1 MTPAGRIEAAIELL
15 GLIET
20 PLRPA
25 DQVASEY
32 FRGHRYIGS
41 KDRRAISDFLY
52 GIVRRRAHLDWWL
65 AETGAENIELPRAR
79 MIATLVLVEGMT
91 ADAIETLFNGRQYH
105 PKEPSEAERRLARA
119 LERHT
124 LDHPRQP
131 AWVRYEVPEWLF
143 PRLVARFGARLDQ
156 ELRALQAEA
165 PLDLRVNALKATREE
180 AIAALAEETIRPE
193 PTPLSP
199 IGLRLAER
207 VNIAGTK
214 AFQNGL
220 IEVQDEGSQ
229 LASLLTDARPGQRV
243 CDFCAGAGG
252 KTLALA
258 ARMANRGSI
267 IALDVRAG
275 RVARA
280 SQRLRRAGVHN
291 VTRRVLEGQRDPW
304 VKHHKAGFD
313 RVLVDAPCT
322 GCGTWRRNPDAK
334 WNLRA
339 KDLAELVVLQ
349 ADILDSAARLVKPG
363 GRLVYAT
370 CSLLPE
376 ENEAQIEGFLAGHG
390 DFRQLPTAEV
400 WAEALGGPCPENPYT
415 ASPALL
421 LSPGSHKTDG
431 FFVAVL
437 QRS

>member
-15 GLIET
+15 GQIET

-25 DQVASEY
+25 DQVAAEY
-32 FRGHRYIGS
+32 FRARRYVGS
-41 KDRRAISDFLY
+41 KDRRAIADLLY
-52 GIVRRRAHLDWWL
+52 GIVRARARLDWWL
-65 AETGAENIELPRAR
+65 AQSKFDGLDVPRGR
-79 MIATLVLVEGMT
+79 MIAWLALVEGW
-91 ADAIETLFNGRQYH
+91 DEERLETVFDERQYH
-105 PKEPSEAERRLARA
+105 PKEPSAAERRLAKA
-119 LERHT
+119 LHGHT

-131 AWVRYEVPEWLF
+131 APVKFEVPEWLY
-143 PRLVARFGARLDQ
+143 PRLAARFGTALET
-156 ELRALQAEA
+156 ELAALQEEA

-180 AIAALAEETIRPE
+180 ARAALARDGIAAE

-199 IGLRLAER
+199 LGLRVRGRA
-207 VNIAGTK
+207 NIAATD
-214 AFQNGL
+214 AFRAGL

-229 LASLLTDARPGQRV
+229 LAALLVDARPGQRV

-258 ARMANRGSI
+258 ARMGNKGQI
-267 IALDVRAG
+267 LALDVREG
-275 RVARA
+275 RIERA
-280 SQRLRRAGVHN
+280 AQRLRRAGVHN
-291 VTRRVLEGQRDPW
+291 VTRRVLASQRDPW
-304 VKHHKAGFD
+304 VKRHRLGFD

-334 WNLRA
+334 WNLRES
-339 KDLAELVVLQ
+339 DLAELAALQ

-376 ENEAQIEGFLAGHG
+376 EDEGLLEGFLGSHA
-390 DFRQLPTAEV
+390 DFRPLPAAQI
-400 WAEALGGPCPENPYT
+400 WAEALGGAAPANPYS
-415 ASPALL
+415 AGPALL

-431 FFVAVL
+431 FFIAVL
-437 QRS
+437 ERG